1 MARIRNIA
9 NRYVLQIIEDSCETV
24 LSKTSERPVGSW
36 GELACF
42 STYVAHHVVGGIGGF
57 ITTSSTKLDEIC
69 RSLMQHGRDSI
80 YTNIDQDDTQDEKLM
95 KQMIERRYSFQR
107 VGFSYRATEL
117 EAALALA
124 ALDDIR
130 KSVRIRQSNANYLT
144 RLLEDLK
151 HVLLLPYTP
160 EHQEHT
166 YMMYPMVCKEGVDR
180 EALLMHLEKNG
191 IETRYL
197 FPLLSQPVYV
207 KLFPGLAE
215 QYPVSQNLGKQGF
228 FIGMHQGL
236 IVKDMFYI
244 SKVIHGYFK

>member
-1 MARIRNIA
+1 
-9 NRYVLQIIEDSCETV
+9 
-24 LSKTSERPVGSW
+24 
-36 GELACF
+36 
-42 STYVAHHVVGGIGGF
+42 
-57 ITTSSTKLDEIC
+57 
-69 RSLMQHGRDSI
+69 MQHGRDSI